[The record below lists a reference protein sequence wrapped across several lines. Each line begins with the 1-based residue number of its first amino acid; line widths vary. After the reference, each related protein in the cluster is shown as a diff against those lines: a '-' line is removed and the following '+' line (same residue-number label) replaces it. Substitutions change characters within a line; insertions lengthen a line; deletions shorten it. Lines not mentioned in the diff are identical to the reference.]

1 MVIRTRSVL
10 LLVSSGLALAAP
22 LPVAAQQA
30 PPAVGEQ
37 TSTTTTTSSETRQTR
52 TTSSGLD
59 IDINT
64 AGDDDW
70 ADNRGDDW
78 GHAARHRRDDVDE
91 RDLFGQWTL
100 GQEGGNS
107 CTIELKHS
115 TWFGGYGAWVP
126 AGCPDGVF
134 SVSRWLLSGN
144 DLLLTDTN
152 NTVIARFRQ
161 NGSGRWSG
169 RRVADGVRLYMNPQG
184 SR

>member
-1 MVIRTRSVL
+1 MVIRTRCVL
-10 LLVSSGLALAAP
+10 LLMSSSLVLAGP
-22 LPVAAQQA
+22 LFAAAQDA
-30 PPAVGEQ
+30 PPPVGEL
-37 TSTTTTTSSETRQTR
+37 STTTQTNSSETTHTR
-52 TTSSGLD
+52 SSRSE
-59 IDINT
+59 IDISL
-64 AGDDDW
+64 DDG
-70 ADNRGDDW
+70 ADDDW
-78 GHAARHRRDDVDE
+78 GHGARHRRDDVDE

-107 CTIELKHS
+107 CTIELKDS

-134 SVSRWLLSGN
+134 SVNRWLLSGN

-161 NGSGRWSG
+161 SSSGRWSG
-169 RRVADGVRLYMNPQG
+169 RRLADGGRLYLNSQR

>member
-1 MVIRTRSVL
+1 MVIRTRPML
-10 LLVSSGLALAAP
+10 LLMSSILALAGP
-22 LPVAAQQA
+22 LCAAAQQA
-30 PPAVGEQ
+30 PPTVGEQ
-37 TSTTTTTSSETRQTR
+37 TSTTSTTSSETRQTR
-52 TTSSGLD
+52 TTSSELD
-59 IDINT
+59 IGIDA
-64 AGDDDW
+64 AGDDGW

-107 CTIELKHS
+107 CTIVLKDS
-115 TWFGGYGAWVP
+115 TWFGGYRAWVP
-126 AGCPDGVF
+126 AGCPDCVF
-134 SVSRWLLSGN
+134 SVNRWLLSGN

-161 NGSGRWSG
+161 SGSGRWSG
-169 RRVADGVRLYMNPQG
+169 RRLADDGRLYLNPQR

>member
-1 MVIRTRSVL
+1 M
-10 LLVSSGLALAAP
+10 SSSLALAGP
-22 LPVAAQQA
+22 LPAAAQEV
-30 PPAVGEQ
+30 PPPVGEQ
-37 TSTTTTTSSETRQTR
+37 TTTTETTSSETSQTR
-52 TTSSGLD
+52 SSSGELD
-59 IDINT
+59 IAIDA

-70 ADNRGDDW
+70 
-78 GHAARHRRDDVDE
+78 GHGARHRRDDVDE

-107 CTIELKHS
+107 CTIELKDS

-134 SVSRWLLSGN
+134 SVNRWLLSGN

-161 NGSGRWSG
+161 SGSGRWSG
-169 RRVADGVRLYMNPQG
+169 RRVADGARLYLNPQG

>member
-1 MVIRTRSVL
+1 MVIRTRCVL
-10 LLVSSGLALAAP
+10 LLMSSSLVLAGP
-22 LPVAAQQA
+22 LFAAAQDA
-30 PPAVGEQ
+30 PPPVGEL
-37 TSTTTTTSSETRQTR
+37 STTTQTNSSETTHTR
-52 TTSSGLD
+52 SSRSE
-59 IDINT
+59 IDISL
-64 AGDDDW
+64 DDG
-70 ADNRGDDW
+70 ADDDW

-107 CTIELKHS
+107 CTIELKDS

-134 SVSRWLLSGN
+134 SVNRWLLSGN

-161 NGSGRWSG
+161 SGSGRWSG
-169 RRVADGVRLYMNPQG
+169 RRLADGGRLYLNPQ
-184 SR
+184 RPR

>member
-1 MVIRTRSVL
+1 MVTRTRSVL
-10 LLVSSGLALAAP
+10 LLMSSSLALAGP
-22 LPVAAQQA
+22 LPAAAQEV
-30 PPAVGEQ
+30 PPPVGEQ
-37 TSTTTTTSSETRQTR
+37 TITTETTSSETSQTR
-52 TTSSGLD
+52 SSSGELD
-59 IDINT
+59 IAIDA

-70 ADNRGDDW
+70 
-78 GHAARHRRDDVDE
+78 GHGARHRRDDVDE

-107 CTIELKHS
+107 CTIELQDS

-134 SVSRWLLSGN
+134 SVNRWLLSGN

-161 NGSGRWSG
+161 SGSGRWSG
-169 RRVADGVRLYMNPQG
+169 RRVADGARLYLNPQG

>member
-1 MVIRTRSVL
+1 MVIRTRCVL
-10 LLVSSGLALAAP
+10 LLMSSSLVLAGP
-22 LPVAAQQA
+22 LFAAAQDA
-30 PPAVGEQ
+30 PPPVGEL
-37 TSTTTTTSSETRQTR
+37 STTTQTNSSETTHTR
-52 TTSSGLD
+52 SSRSE
-59 IDINT
+59 IDISL
-64 AGDDDW
+64 DDG
-70 ADNRGDDW
+70 ADDDW

-107 CTIELKHS
+107 CTIELKDS

-134 SVSRWLLSGN
+134 SVNRWLLSGN
-144 DLLLTDTN
+144 DLLLTDSN

-161 NGSGRWSG
+161 SGSGRWSG
-169 RRVADGVRLYMNPQG
+169 RRLADGGRLYLNPQR

>member
-10 LLVSSGLALAAP
+10 LLMSSSLALAGP
-22 LPVAAQQA
+22 LPATAQDA
-30 PPAVGEQ
+30 PPPVGEQ
-37 TSTTTTTSSETRQTR
+37 STTTQTTSSETTQTR
-52 TTSSGLD
+52 SSRSE
-59 IDINT
+59 IDISIDDG
-64 AGDDDW
+64 ADDDW
-70 ADNRGDDW
+70 GESRGH
-78 GHAARHRRDDVDE
+78 GARHRRDDVDE

-107 CTIELKHS
+107 CTIELKDS

-134 SVSRWLLSGN
+134 SVNRWLLSGN

-161 NGSGRWSG
+161 SGSGRWSG
-169 RRVADGVRLYMNPQG
+169 RRVADGARLYLNPQG

>member
-1 MVIRTRSVL
+1 MVIRTRCVL
-10 LLVSSGLALAAP
+10 LLMSSSLVLAGP
-22 LPVAAQQA
+22 LFAAAQDA
-30 PPAVGEQ
+30 PPPVGEL
-37 TSTTTTTSSETRQTR
+37 STTTQTNSSETTHTR
-52 TTSSGLD
+52 SSRSE
-59 IDINT
+59 IDISL
-64 AGDDDW
+64 DDG
-70 ADNRGDDW
+70 ADDDW

-107 CTIELKHS
+107 CTIELKDS

-134 SVSRWLLSGN
+134 SVNRWLLSGN

-161 NGSGRWSG
+161 SGSGRWSG
-169 RRVADGVRLYMNPQG
+169 RRLADGGRLYLNPQHP
-184 SR
+184 R